1 MRSKS
6 DAILSSHRPV
16 FLGLKAKRFD
26 LLTSTA
32 KALHSAFGN
41 KNDQQKRNHK
51 HLEHMTMVDHKTDT
65 LSLGGGGGSK
75 GRKDRRDRRPSKNTP
90 APSNS
95 GGGNR
100 VDLTEV
106 KQ

>member
-1 MRSKS
+1 MR
-6 DAILSSHRPV
+6 
-16 FLGLKAKRFD
+16 
-26 LLTSTA
+26 T
-32 KALHSAFGN
+32 
-41 KNDQQKRNHK
+41 
-51 HLEHMTMVDHKTDT
+51 HLEYINMVDHKTDT

-106 KQ
+106 QQCAGWAATGGAWHRCGSSFGRGSCRNNICWLLVY